1 VKGRAERRSRSS
13 SADGGVEFALES
25 LIELQVQSATSLR
38 RLVGLQGALTGCS
51 PNLDTCVDELSGVL
65 ASHGELLADL
75 DVFAVALRLDD
86 SAEDGSA
93 SQRSSGI
100 WSAFDEGSL
109 VCVELFRAAPV
120 GDSNELESHEVIF
133 AEGVPPTFHSLVYLT
148 PAKAAVEIHEH
159 VHFGRREVMEAVERF
174 FNAVETHRRSLD
186 RIEALHEMGVI
197 GRTATSA
204 WNVDH
209 FALDSLAQ
217 RVIAYSR
224 ERADRYVDQIRI
236 GWQLDAVEL
245 FGLPLG
251 APTCLA
257 QSGIPALW
265 LEEAPDS
272 DRGEDFPAFR
282 SSETVRDA
290 ATGGDASGRIQ
301 IVLPF
306 DFQRRPNWGALVI
319 TSSRLLTDDDR
330 VSLTQVAHALGNLLE
345 GVFAARRELDA
356 TLRDVNTGLPNEAG
370 LRGALEQLRGD
381 GSPSALV
388 LLGIVDRMKYF
399 ETIGLA
405 GLAEL
410 FGSAVRELEVEA
422 SDLSGRFIG
431 GNLSA
436 SIMYGVFEGSF
447 GTRAA
452 KDDLE
457 ARLWR
462 ALSRLK
468 LSEGGSNFQPE
479 FEVGAVD
486 VDKDAEY
493 TDVIGAAYAAL
504 YKSMGSETTKEFVHW
519 GVAESGF
526 TERTRLRREIEIS
539 TALVDG
545 QFVSFFQPEYSLR
558 DGSLLSFESLVR
570 WEHPERGL
578 IGPDEFIPIVESSG
592 MVVRSDMQQLRNA
605 VAEAVS
611 WGLAD
616 SGPHMRVNLSSS
628 SLHHQGLA
636 AQMLEICEEEG
647 LAPAQLVVEV
657 TETAI
662 LRNLETAIAQL
673 EELRDAGV
681 GVALDDFGVG
691 QSSLTRLRALPLTI
705 VKLDRQFVTPLPG
718 TRSDR
723 AFVEALRTMISALD
737 LEITAEGV
745 ETEAQRDCL
754 LEIGIER
761 AQGYLLGKPVP
772 ATEAR
777 LLLKASFE
785 VGTIS

>member
-1 VKGRAERRSRSS
+1 MRDRAGRRPRSASS
-13 SADGGVEFALES
+13 DPGVDLALES
-25 LIELQVQSATSLR
+25 LIELQVRSATSLR
-38 RLVGLQGALTGCS
+38 RLVGFQAALAGCS
-51 PNLDTCVDELSGVL
+51 PDPGTCVDELSGVM

-75 DVFAVALRLDD
+75 DVFAVALRVDD
-86 SAEDGSA
+86 TANDGSA

-100 WSAFDEGSL
+100 WSASEEGSL
-109 VCVELFRAAPV
+109 GCVELFRV
-120 GDSNELESHEVIF
+120 ESLGHSDELESHEVIF
-133 AEGVPPTFHSLVYLT
+133 ADGVPPTFHSLVYLT

-159 VHFGRREVMEAVERF
+159 VHFGRREIVEAVERF
-174 FNAVETHRRSLD
+174 LNAVETHRRGSE

-197 GRTATSA
+197 GRMASSGGS
-204 WNVDH
+204 VDH
-209 FALDSLAQ
+209 FALDRLAL
-217 RVIAYSR
+217 RVISYSR
-224 ERADRYVDQIRI
+224 ELADHYLDQILV
-236 GWQLDAVEL
+236 GWNLDAVEL

-251 APTCLA
+251 EPTCLA
-257 QSGIPALW
+257 QSGTAALW
-265 LEEAPDS
+265 MEQPPTC
-272 DRGEDFPAFR
+272 DRDKDFPAFR
-282 SSETVRDA
+282 SSETAGVDV
-290 ATGGDASGRIQ
+290 TGGQRSGTVQ
-301 IVLPF
+301 SVLPF
-306 DFQRRPNWGALVI
+306 DFQRRQNWGALVI
-319 TSSRLLTDDDR
+319 TSSRLLSDDDR
-330 VSLTQVAHALGNLLE
+330 VSLTQVVQNLGQLLE
-345 GVFAARRELDA
+345 TVFAAHRELNA

-370 LRGALEQLRGD
+370 LRGALEQLHGD
-381 GSPSALV
+381 GSSSALV
-388 LLGIVDRMKYF
+388 LFGIVDRMKYF

-410 FGSAVRELEVEA
+410 FRSAVRELEVEA

-431 GNLSA
+431 GNISA
-436 SIMYGVFEGSF
+436 SIMFGVFEGSF
-447 GTRAA
+447 GTRTA

-457 ARLWR
+457 ARLRR

-468 LSEGGSNFQPE
+468 LSEGDSNFHPE
-479 FEVGAVD
+479 FSVGAVD

-493 TDVIGAAYAAL
+493 SDVVGAAYAAL
-504 YKSMGSETTKEFVHW
+504 YRAMGSDTDREFVHW

-539 TALVDG
+539 TALVEG

-616 SGPHMRVNLSSS
+616 SGPEMRVNLSSS
-628 SLHHQGLA
+628 SLHRQGLA

-662 LRNLETAIAQL
+662 LRKLETAIAQL
-673 EELRDAGV
+673 EELREAGV

-691 QSSLTRLRALPLTI
+691 QSSLTRLRSLPISI

-737 LEITAEGV
+737 LDVTAEGV

-761 AQGYLLGKPVP
+761 AQGYLFSKPVP
-772 ATEAR
+772 GAEAR
-777 LLLKASFE
+777 LLLEASSE
-785 VGTIS
+785 VAATS